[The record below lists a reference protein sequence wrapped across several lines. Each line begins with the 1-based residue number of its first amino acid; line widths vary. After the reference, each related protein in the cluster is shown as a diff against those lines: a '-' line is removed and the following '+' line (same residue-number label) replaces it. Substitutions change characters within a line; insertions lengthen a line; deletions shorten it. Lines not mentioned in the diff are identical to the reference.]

1 MNIVANIGAVTEVGE
16 RDRAVRNETES
27 LDAWLLWREGRSKF
41 ALFQQEE
48 NHLAR
53 QNFLAA
59 LEIDP
64 DFKSAMTELGN
75 TYRSDAMFFWS
86 DFDVAIEEAF
96 KYYGQVLEV
105 DPLHASTLSQIAFT
119 HNSIGNVDLALDFA
133 ERAVELDPN
142 DYIVRGILTRALSFA
157 GRTREAVIEGE
168 LSMRLSPFSE
178 DWVIVFLGE
187 AYFAAGD
194 FEQAKATFEA
204 ELARPPSS
212 PFNEAWTRA
221 NLALALEAL
230 GNEQEAIVQ
239 IGKAQ
244 AAMASWTT
252 TAHLFWYHFKDPDI
266 EPRIAE
272 TFRRLGLPD

>member
-1 MNIVANIGAVTEVGE
+1 MLEGSVQRAGGESFRVTAQLIDALNGNHVWAESYDRELADIFAVKNEITLNIVANIGAVTEVGE

-119 HNSIGNVDLALDFA
+119 HNSIGTVDLVDPSRKSGGALH
-133 ERAVELDPN
+133 
-142 DYIVRGILTRALSFA
+142 
-157 GRTREAVIEGE
+157 
-168 LSMRLSPFSE
+168 RLHCFCLEFDGACEVQRRVPT
-178 DWVIVFLGE
+178 DWVIEPINVSGYGSFS
-187 AYFAAGD
+187 
-194 FEQAKATFEA
+194 
-204 ELARPPSS
+204 LAS
-212 PFNEAWTRA
+212 
-221 NLALALEAL
+221 
-230 GNEQEAIVQ
+230 
-239 IGKAQ
+239 
-244 AAMASWTT
+244 
-252 TAHLFWYHFKDPDI
+252 
-266 EPRIAE
+266 
-272 TFRRLGLPD
+272 

>member
-1 MNIVANIGAVTEVGE
+1 M
-16 RDRAVRNETES
+16 
-27 LDAWLLWREGRSKF
+27 
-41 ALFQQEE
+41 
-48 NHLAR
+48 R
-53 QNFLAA
+53 QTCVQGTGC
-59 LEIDP
+59 D
-64 DFKSAMTELGN
+64 T
-75 TYRSDAMFFWS
+75 
-86 DFDVAIEEAF
+86 
-96 KYYGQVLEV
+96 
-105 DPLHASTLSQIAFT
+105 PLHASTLSQIAFT